1 MVVHI
6 NIPGKAQ
13 GKQRPKFSRQG
24 NFVKTYTPEK
34 TVNYENFVK
43 MCWMQTE
50 DAEKLHGNICAV
62 IVARFSIPKSVSKKK
77 RKELNENYCPKKP
90 DCDNIAKSILDALNG
105 IAYDDDAQIV
115 SLDVSKLYSDT
126 EEGVD
131 LYLKEVTDGTNLP
144 KL

>member
-1 MVVHI
+1 MTAHI
-6 NIPGKAQ
+6 NIPGKIV

-34 TVNYENFVK
+34 TVNYENWVK
-43 MCWMQTE
+43 MCWMQSE
-50 DAEKLHGNICAV
+50 QEKLSGNIIAV
-62 IVARFSIPKSVSKKK
+62 IVARFIIPQSYSNKK
-77 RKELNENYCPKKP
+77 RRELNENPCPKKP

-115 SLDVSKLYSDT
+115 DLSVSKVYSAD

-131 LYLKEVTDGTNLP
+131 LYLTEA
-144 KL
+144 

>member
-1 MVVHI
+1 MTAHI
-6 NIPGKAQ
+6 NIPGKIV

-34 TVNYENFVK
+34 TVNYENWVK
-43 MCWMQTE
+43 MCWMQSE
-50 DAEKLHGNICAV
+50 QEKLSGNIIAV
-62 IVARFSIPKSVSKKK
+62 IVARFMIPQSYSNKK
-77 RKELNENYCPKKP
+77 RKELNEKPCPKKP

-115 SLDVSKLYSDT
+115 DLSVSKVYSAT

-131 LYLKEVTDGTNLP
+131 LYLTEA
-144 KL
+144 

>member
-1 MVVHI
+1 MTAHI
-6 NIPGKAQ
+6 NIPGKIV

-34 TVNYENFVK
+34 TVNYENWVK
-43 MCWMQTE
+43 MCWMQSE
-50 DAEKLHGNICAV
+50 QEKLSGNIIAV
-62 IVARFSIPKSVSKKK
+62 IVARFIIPQSYSNKK
-77 RKELNENYCPKKP
+77 RRELNEKPCPKKP

-115 SLDVSKLYSDT
+115 DLSVSKVYSAT

-131 LYLKEVTDGTNLP
+131 LYLTEG
-144 KL
+144 

>member
-1 MVVHI
+1 MTAHI
-6 NIPGKAQ
+6 NIPGKIV

-34 TVNYENFVK
+34 TVNYENWVK
-43 MCWMQTE
+43 MCWMQSE
-50 DAEKLHGNICAV
+50 QEKLSGNIIAV
-62 IVARFSIPKSVSKKK
+62 IVARFLIPQSYSNKK
-77 RKELNENYCPKKP
+77 RKELNEKHCPKKP

-115 SLDVSKLYSDT
+115 DLSVSKVYSAT

-131 LYLKEVTDGTNLP
+131 LYLTEA
-144 KL
+144 

>member
-1 MVVHI
+1 MTAHI
-6 NIPGKAQ
+6 NIPGKIV

-34 TVNYENFVK
+34 TVNYENWVK
-43 MCWMQTE
+43 MCWMQSE
-50 DAEKLHGNICAV
+50 QEKLSGNIIAV
-62 IVARFSIPKSVSKKK
+62 IVARFLIPQSYSNKK
-77 RKELNENYCPKKP
+77 RKELNEKPCPKKP

-115 SLDVSKLYSDT
+115 DLSVSKVYSAT

-131 LYLKEVTDGTNLP
+131 LYLTEA
-144 KL
+144 

>member
-1 MVVHI
+1 MTSHI
-6 NIPGKAQ
+6 NIPGKVI

-34 TVNYENFVK
+34 TVNYENWVK
-43 MCWMQTE
+43 MCWMQSE
-50 DAEKLHGNICAV
+50 QEKLSGNIIAV
-62 IVARFSIPKSVSKKK
+62 IVARFIIPQSYSNKK
-77 RKELNENYCPKKP
+77 RSELNEKPCPKKP

-115 SLDVSKLYSDT
+115 DLSVSKVYSAT

-131 LYLKEVTDGTNLP
+131 LYLTEA
-144 KL
+144 

>member
-1 MVVHI
+1 MTSHI
-6 NIPGKAQ
+6 NIPGKVV

-34 TVNYENFVK
+34 TVNYENWVK
-43 MCWMQTE
+43 MCWMNSGQ
-50 DAEKLHGNICAV
+50 EKIQGNIIAV
-62 IVARFSIPKSVSKKK
+62 IVARFMIPQSFSKKK
-77 RKELNENYCPKKP
+77 RKELNEKPCPKKP

-115 SLDVSKLYSDT
+115 DLSVSKVYSAT

-131 LYLKEVTDGTNLP
+131 LYLTEA
-144 KL
+144 

>member
-1 MVVHI
+1 MTSHI
-6 NIPGKAQ
+6 NIPGKVV

-34 TVNYENFVK
+34 TVNYENWVK
-43 MCWMQTE
+43 MCWMNSGQ
-50 DAEKLHGNICAV
+50 EKMQGNIIAV
-62 IVARFSIPKSVSKKK
+62 IVARFMIPQSFSKKK
-77 RKELNENYCPKKP
+77 RNELNEKPCPKKP

-115 SLDVSKLYSDT
+115 ELSVSKVYSAT

-131 LYLKEVTDGTNLP
+131 LYLTEG
-144 KL
+144 

>member
-1 MVVHI
+1 MTSHI
-6 NIPGKAQ
+6 NIPGKVV

-34 TVNYENFVK
+34 TVNYENWVK
-43 MCWMQTE
+43 MCWMNSGQ
-50 DAEKLHGNICAV
+50 EKMQGNIIAV
-62 IVARFSIPKSVSKKK
+62 IVARFMIPQSFSKKK
-77 RKELNENYCPKKP
+77 RNELNEKPCPKKP

-115 SLDVSKLYSDT
+115 ELSVSKVYSAN

-131 LYLKEVTDGTNLP
+131 LYLTEG
-144 KL
+144 

>member
-1 MVVHI
+1 MTAHI
-6 NIPGKAQ
+6 NIPGKIV

-34 TVNYENFVK
+34 TVNYENWVK
-43 MCWMQTE
+43 MCWMQSE
-50 DAEKLHGNICAV
+50 QEKLSGNIIAV
-62 IVARFSIPKSVSKKK
+62 IVARFIIPQSYSNKK
-77 RKELNENYCPKKP
+77 RRELNEKPCPKKP

-115 SLDVSKLYSDT
+115 DLSVSKVYSAT

-131 LYLKEVTDGTNLP
+131 LYLTEA
-144 KL
+144 